1 MSLATV
7 LSRAQN
13 GLKAPRVRVE
23 VHVSGGLP
31 AFTIV
36 GLAETAVRESRDR
49 VRAAIQNA
57 GLEFPQRRITV
68 NLAPADFPKEGGRFD
83 LAIAVGILSATAQL
97 PADSASEIEFYGE
110 LSLGGELRRV
120 PGLFPA
126 LLHSRRDDRRLIV
139 PRDNSAEA
147 ALVPGIEV
155 GVAQHL
161 LDVCRTLSGGSALP
175 TPARLDAA
183 AQPAAPDLADV
194 AGQTRARRALEIAAA
209 GGHNLMLI
217 GLPGTGKSMLA
228 ARLPGLLPPLSEAD
242 ALEVAAIAS
251 LTRQGFDPRL
261 WRVRP
266 FRSPHHTAS
275 TASLVGGGARPRP
288 GEVSLAHRGVLFLDE
303 LPEFGRSALEAL
315 REPMET
321 GRVCL
326 ARAAHRAE
334 FPARCQLVAAMNPCP
349 CGYLGDPGGRCH
361 CSREQVRRYRARIS
375 GPLLDRIDLQVEMAP
390 VSAAELLPGRSQ
402 GEASAPVRERVRCAR
417 RRQWERGRCLNAEL
431 DAAQTER
438 YCEPDREGRR
448 LLSHALDRFALSA
461 RAAHR
466 VLRVARS
473 IADLAGAPGTRSAD
487 IAEALALRTLELKRA
502 AW

>member
-13 GLKAPRVRVE
+13 GLKAPQVRVE

-68 NLAPADFPKEGGRFD
+68 NLAPADLPKEGGRFD
-83 LAIAVGILSATAQL
+83 LAVAIGILSATAQV
-97 PADSASEIEFYGE
+97 PPQKTADVEFYGE

-120 PGLFPA
+120 PDLFPA
-126 LLHSRRDDRRLIV
+126 LLQSRRRDRRLVV
-139 PRDNSAEA
+139 PRGNSAEA
-147 ALVPGIEV
+147 ALVPRIRVEV
-155 GVAQHL
+155 AAHL
-161 LDVCRTLSGGSALP
+161 LDVCRSLCGGDPLEPPLRSDDPEPGVEA
-175 TPARLDAA
+175 
-183 AQPAAPDLADV
+183 DLADI
-194 AGQTRARRALEIAAA
+194 AGQVQARRALEIAAA
-209 GGHNLMLI
+209 GGHNLMLV

-228 ARLPGLLPPLSEAD
+228 TRLPALLPRLDEAE

-251 LTRQGFDPRL
+251 LTRQGFDPRR
-261 WRVRP
+261 WRARP

-275 TASLVGGGARPRP
+275 TAALVGGGAAPRP

-303 LPEFGRSALEAL
+303 LPEFGRAALEAL
-315 REPMET
+315 REPLET
-321 GRVCL
+321 GQVCL

-334 FPARCQLVAAMNPCP
+334 YPARCQLVAAMNPCP

-361 CSREQVRRYRARIS
+361 CSRDQVRRYRGRIS

-390 VSAAELLPGRSQ
+390 VSADELLSGCSH
-402 GEASAPVRERVRCAR
+402 GEPTAPVRERVALAR
-417 RRQWERGRCLNAEL
+417 RRQIRRGGRLNTAL
-431 DAAQTER
+431 DVAGTAR
-438 YCEPDREGRR
+438 FCEPDRVGRR
-448 LLSHALDRFALSA
+448 LLAQALDRFGLSA

-466 VLRVARS
+466 VLRVART
-473 IADLAGAPGTRSAD
+473 IADLAGARD
-487 IAEALALRTLELKRA
+487 CRRDDVAEALALRALELKRPA
-502 AW
+502 C